1 VPAGRSSFFP
11 AAEYSF
17 RAGSGNCAAVRLHH
31 LVRGRPHAA
40 DAKVGVLKLL
50 SIVVPVFNEEPNIEP
65 FHQAVTA
72 ALAELTDRYTLEFV
86 FTDNCSTDGTFQRL
100 EALAAR
106 DPRVRVFRFTRN
118 FGFMRSLL
126 TGYRLARGAA
136 AVQIDCDLQ
145 DPPSLIVEFVK
156 HWEAGYKIVFGIRR
170 SRPESILL
178 HAFRR
183 LFYRLISSI
192 SSDDLPR
199 DAGDFRLIDRAVL
212 DQLHDYHDE
221 TPYLR
226 GYVSSLGY
234 SQVGVPY
241 DRIERRR
248 GRSSFTFGGLVNL
261 ALDGIVNHSTL
272 PLRMSSFFGVILS
285 VVSVFLIAFYVV
297 RWLISGGTW
306 PAGFAT
312 LAVLMLISLAM
323 NAIFLGIIGEYL
335 ARIYRQVKPGPLT
348 IVDRSI
354 DPGKAEAPLRAS
366 HKVDGIVFPDS
377 GVD

>member
-1 VPAGRSSFFP
+1 
-11 AAEYSF
+11 
-17 RAGSGNCAAVRLHH
+17 
-31 LVRGRPHAA
+31 
-40 DAKVGVLKLL
+40 LKLL
-50 SIVVPVFNEEPNIEP
+50 SIVVPVYNEELNIEP
-65 FHQAVTA
+65 FYQAVTT
-72 ALAELTDRYTLEFV
+72 ALQELADRYTLEFV
-86 FTDNCSTDGTFQRL
+86 FTDNASTDGTFQRL

-145 DPPSLIVEFVK
+145 DPPALIVEFVK
-156 HWEAGYKIVFGIRR
+156 HWEAGYRIVFGIRR
-170 SRPESILL
+170 SRRESMVL
-178 HAFRR
+178 HGFRR
-183 LFYRLISSI
+183 LFYRLIASI

-199 DAGDFRLIDRAVL
+199 DAGDFRLIDRCVL
-212 DQLHDYHDE
+212 DLLHDYHDE

-226 GYVSSLGY
+226 GYISSLGY

-241 DRIERRR
+241 DRAERRR
-248 GRSSFTFGGLVNL
+248 GRSSFSFGGLFNL

-272 PLRMSSFFGVILS
+272 PLRMSSFLGVVLS
-285 VVSVFLIAFYVV
+285 GVAVFLIGFYVV
-297 RWLISGGTW
+297 RWLIGGGTW

-335 ARIYRQVKPGPLT
+335 ARIYKQVKPGPLT
-348 IVDRSI
+348 IIDRSI
-354 DPGKAEAPLRAS
+354 DRAGETMPTRAS
-366 HKVDGIVFPDS
+366 HTVDGIVFPDD
-377 GVD
+377 GA